1 MKKLFTIIAALALLA
16 VSVLRA
22 QADSVAS
29 AVTAGAC
36 SNLLSSP
43 KLVSSITVTATTTNT
58 TTFKFYDTSNTTTTR
73 VQAAYSSYSSYNT
86 NFSTIFTNE
95 DGLLITNSFKG
106 IYTYPTSV
114 SASTSSLPA
123 VVTIVIPASSQRTK
137 SVRLQ
142 NVRGLAVVPDKD
154 GIVEVDYQ

>member
-1 MKKLFTIIAALALLA
+1 MKKLILSITALALLA
-16 VSVLRA
+16 LSLK
-22 QADSVAS
+22 ADSVAT

-36 SNLLSSP
+36 SNLLSTP
-43 KLVSSITVTATTTNT
+43 KLVNSITVTATTTNT

-86 NFSTIFTNE
+86 NFSTVFTNE
-95 DGLLITNSFKG
+95 ANLLVTNTFTG
-106 IYTYPTSV
+106 IWTYPTSV

-137 SVRLQ
+137 TMRMQ
-142 NVRGLAVVPDKD
+142 NVRGLAVVPNQD